1 MNDLTCPMPDCGQDL
16 FLDWSLSIGLTA
28 DADAP
33 LVDNVPTP
41 DSPHTS
47 DWKIECLAGHVILV
61 PGNAGCDCDD
71 QGGENCPHVD
81 ERDWSDESRTFRR
94 HDAERLTTV
103 IATLKAVQA

>member
-61 PGNAGCDCDD
+61 PATPAATATTRAARTAHTSTNATGPTSPAPSA
-71 QGGENCPHVD
+71 GTTPNASP
-81 ERDWSDESRTFRR
+81 RSSRR
-94 HDAERLTTV
+94 
-103 IATLKAVQA
+103 